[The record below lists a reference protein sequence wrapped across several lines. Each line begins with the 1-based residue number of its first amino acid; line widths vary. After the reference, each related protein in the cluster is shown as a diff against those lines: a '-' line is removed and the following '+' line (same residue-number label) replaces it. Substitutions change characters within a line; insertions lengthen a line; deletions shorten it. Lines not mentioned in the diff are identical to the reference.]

1 METKLPCDKHGE
13 QIKTLFKQVEEFKS
27 LQDIIYNLDKNTAVL
42 AQTMK
47 EITNHNIKQDKRI
60 DEQHK
65 TIIKINDNLTQ
76 LTESQRML
84 NEGQNELNSEIKI
97 LKKRVDENEDKHSID
112 LRDIEKRRYTD
123 VFFRYIIP
131 SSSITIVLIK
141 LLEMFINR

>member
-47 EITNHNIKQDKRI
+47 EITSHSKKQDKRI
-60 DEQHK
+60 DEQHQ
-65 TIIKINDNLTQ
+65 TIIKINENLTQ

-123 VFFRYIIP
+123 IFFRYVLPSGSAII
-131 SSSITIVLIK
+131 ILMK
-141 LLEMFINR
+141 LFEMFVNK

>member
-27 LQDIIYNLDKNTAVL
+27 LQDIMYNLDKNTAVL

-47 EITNHNIKQDKRI
+47 EMASHSKKQDKRI
-60 DEQHK
+60 DEQHQ
-65 TIIKINDNLTQ
+65 TIVKINENLTQ

-84 NEGQNELNSEIKI
+84 NEGQNELNSKIKI

-112 LRDIEKRRYTD
+112 LRDIEKRKYTD

-131 SSSITIVLIK
+131 SSSITIILVK